1 MESCMFILK
10 QIFKYLC
17 YIYKVMVDNMLKF
30 VFCVFGP
37 WGLYA

>member
-17 YIYKVMVDNMLKF
+17 YNKVMVDNMLKF